1 MRLRNVKNKEE
12 ILNNCPHLIK
22 NPEDYKGKW
31 LTLFNNNNPIY
42 LEIGMGKGKFL
53 IENAL
58 KHPNINYIGIE
69 RFDSVVAKA
78 IKKIPEDIP
87 NLKIIRM
94 NALDIDKVFSN
105 EIDLIYLNFSDPWPK
120 KRWSDRRLTSKV
132 FLDKY
137 DLIFIDA
144 AKAQNIKFFELF
156 ERNLNSL
163 GYIITDN
170 MYFHGLVR
178 KNEKE
183 IGSRNL
189 RGIVRKIKD
198 YINFLKNNDRYNTT
212 IYDIGDGIAVSEK
225 KAK

>member
-12 ILNNCPHLIK
+12 ILNNCPYLIK

-31 LTLFNNNNPIY
+31 LTLFDNNNPIY

-58 KHPNINYIGIE
+58 KHPNINYIGVE

-94 NALDIDKVFSN
+94 NALNIDKVFSN

-137 DLIFIDA
+137 DLIFKDIRRLEMKTD
-144 AKAQNIKFFELF
+144 NEELF
-156 ERNLNSL
+156 IYSL
-163 GYIITDN
+163 ET
-170 MYFHGLVR
+170 L
-178 KNEKE
+178 
-183 IGSRNL
+183 
-189 RGIVRKIKD
+189 
-198 YINFLKNNDRYNTT
+198 
-212 IYDIGDGIAVSEK
+212 SEK
-225 KAK
+225 GYTLNDISFNYHKTHSDIIMSEYEEKFSKEGKNVYHLFAQKY

>member
-137 DLIFIDA
+137 DLIFKD
-144 AKAQNIKFFELF
+144 IKRIEMKTDNEELF
-156 ERNLNSL
+156 IYSL
-163 GYIITDN
+163 ET
-170 MYFHGLVR
+170 L
-178 KNEKE
+178 
-183 IGSRNL
+183 
-189 RGIVRKIKD
+189 
-198 YINFLKNNDRYNTT
+198 
-212 IYDIGDGIAVSEK
+212 SEK
-225 KAK
+225 GYTLNDISFNYHKTHSDIIMSEYEEKFSKEGKNVYHLFAQKY

>member
-69 RFDSVVAKA
+69 RFDSIVAKA

-137 DLIFIDA
+137 DLIFKD
-144 AKAQNIKFFELF
+144 IKRIEMKTDNEELF
-156 ERNLNSL
+156 IYSL
-163 GYIITDN
+163 ET
-170 MYFHGLVR
+170 L
-178 KNEKE
+178 
-183 IGSRNL
+183 
-189 RGIVRKIKD
+189 
-198 YINFLKNNDRYNTT
+198 
-212 IYDIGDGIAVSEK
+212 SEK
-225 KAK
+225 GYTLNDISFNYHKTHSDIIMSEYEEKFSKEGKNVYHLFAQKY